1 MKRGVAKHNFGPSDN
16 WLFLVLIAGCCSLA
30 EPNSTWKSSTICPT
44 GDIQRVVI
52 DTSTG
57 EWKLLDDPIDVNVD
71 TTNTIVINDN
81 NDDNNDDNNGN
92 NKGLLSD
99 TNTRRLLRNDSF
111 ERILPVDPLQITNN
125 FHRLMSTDGSNSLVT
140 SESGN
145 GNVKDNTM
153 VMALART
160 CDCHEN
166 DVFVA
171 LCPEH
176 SGWCTIDA
184 TEASAKCYST
194 GRMDWIARNIWPLLW
209 LWYCTI
215 CAAVCCTFQ
224 GRILLDYVRGT
235 ILYYF
240 CGFGDRFR
248 NRDARNVDRY
258 NNWIVEEIMDDE
270 RVDRQ
275 NVRRRR
281 NEGSVT
287 SRQMDAV
294 ANRSIYR
301 GDGEN
306 DRQAT
311 EVPPTIVTSPS
322 FLAGGSL
329 DDTDSDDEAVPSPNL
344 MRRLIQRCRNVVWPC
359 QTSWKRY
366 IKYNLMMRVEWI
378 AMQDEFAFIESRQQ
392 RGLPHARFEMKTRR
406 WNAATDVCSCSIEP
420 SSLINSV
427 DEPHCTICF
436 SELEDGDKIGDLG
449 CRHVF
454 HADCLK
460 MWVTKRNA
468 CPLCNIPI
476 AHRKRILSDEFV
488 KEEIES
494 REPLGRSGL
503 PSNNTGN
510 STDYDQ
516 TRTSVEGHYGSPSN
530 QQRRGPRR
538 LSQMPMTPS
547 TVAASNYSSEDEF
560 EDLEASSSPQNQ
572 QLESFSPAAVTS
584 DNSSMFAT
592 PTHAEQIQEA
602 EDESETY
609 CSENINALE
618 ANTGAAL
625 DDVGCNINDFLE
637 REESET
643 DGIDIPSPPR
653 RIRRRADENE
663 NKNDGDGNPMGDDA
677 FAYASSVYS
686 CFECGSTG
694 LPDFGNT
701 SDAVSLSLQIQQQ
714 DEHDRQT
721 TEPQETA
728 TSNDR
733 SATAT
738 ELPFPRENT
747 CEEYTPEYDGQNEA

>member
-1 MKRGVAKHNFGPSDN
+1 MKYGVAKRIFSPSESYGN
-16 WLFLVLIAGCCSLA
+16 WLLLVLIAGCCNLA
-30 EPNSTWKSSTICPT
+30 EPKPIWESSTVCPT

-52 DTSTG
+52 DTLTG
-57 EWKLLDDPIDVNVD
+57 EWKFLDDPIDVD
-71 TTNTIVINDN
+71 TTNNDVINDN
-81 NDDNNDDNNGN
+81 SE
-92 NKGLLSD
+92 GLLSD
-99 TNTRRLLRNDSF
+99 TNTRRLFRNDSNDRKR
-111 ERILPVDPLQITNN
+111 RILPVDPLQITEN

-145 GNVKDNTM
+145 GNVEDTTT

-166 DVFVA
+166 DMFLA
-171 LCPEH
+171 LCPEN
-176 SGWCTIDA
+176 SGWCTMDGS
-184 TEASAKCYST
+184 ELSAKCYAT
-194 GRMDWIARNIWPLLW
+194 GRIDWIARNLWPLLW

-215 CAAVCCTFQ
+215 FVAVCCTFQ

-248 NRDARNVDRY
+248 NREARNVDRY
-258 NNWIVEEIMDDE
+258 NNWIVEEILNDE

-281 NEGSVT
+281 NDGSVA
-287 SRQMDAV
+287 SRQMEAI
-294 ANRSIYR
+294 ANRSIYS

-306 DRQAT
+306 NRQAT

-329 DDTDSDDEAVPSPNL
+329 DDSDSDGEAVPNRSL
-344 MRRLIQRCRNVVWPC
+344 MSRLIQRCRNVVWPC

-436 SELEDGDKIGDLG
+436 SELEDGDKVGDLG
-449 CRHVF
+449 CTHVF

-476 AHRKRILSDEFV
+476 ARRKRISSDEFV
-488 KEEIES
+488 KEEAER

-510 STDYDQ
+510 STDNDQ
-516 TRTSVEGHYGSPSN
+516 TLTSVEGHYGSPSN

-560 EDLEASSSPQNQ
+560 EDLEAADLSREGSSSSPRNQ
-572 QLESFSPAAVTS
+572 ELESSSPTS
-584 DNSSMFAT
+584 ATSESASRFAT
-592 PTHAEQIQEA
+592 PTHAERIQEA
-602 EDESETY
+602 EDENESC

-618 ANTGAAL
+618 PNTGAAL
-625 DDVGCNINDFLE
+625 DDVGCNINDYLE

-643 DGIDIPSPPR
+643 DCIDIPSPPR
-653 RIRRRADENE
+653 RIRRRADQ
-663 NKNDGDGNPMGDDA
+663 NDGDGDPMGDGVP
-677 FAYASSVYS
+677 AYAYSAYS
-686 CFECGSTG
+686 CFECGSAG
-694 LPDFGNT
+694 IPDFGNT
-701 SDAVSLSLQIQQQ
+701 SEAVFPSLQIQQQ

-721 TEPQETA
+721 TEPEENA
-728 TSNDR
+728 TINAR
-733 SATAT
+733 SAAAT
-738 ELPFPRENT
+738 EENT
-747 CEEYTPEYDGQNEA
+747 SEENTLEHDGQNEA